1 MSNVTLSEH
10 SVRRHT
16 PPSLTKTHQT
26 KHYMASSIE
35 DTLMKLDKCH
45 SVDYNNDEVKLI
57 KSKIEAIV
65 HDISTRI
72 GASNPILSNTIVQ
85 CGSFYHSSKITA
97 PDEFDF
103 LLVLNK
109 FSQPDVCSSQPFDD
123 PEYPQLIS
131 LKIDYKKLDIEPES
145 GFELEDDPRRRQ
157 VALAATIESDYRN
170 SIRNCLPTLPF
181 TDGISFTTSQKSI
194 RVVEGDRKFLDCI
207 RFSGPALTLF
217 LNWKGVQYP
226 NLNISVDMTYVVQ
239 VQGLPSYCNLEK
251 RLPSEHP
258 LVKAGLF
265 AEVHHELFY
274 TRMLDDTWRQT
285 FTVLENK
292 IISFWFKENESSNL
306 CYRLLKIIRDI
317 LMPMDQLGEA
327 ILKTYVL
334 KTAFLHE
341 CEQYPEARFWTKNEI
356 SRHLISIFQ
365 RLLAA
370 FQTRF
375 LPNYFTET
383 QNALSY
389 PFDSEP
395 EVENSEEDNRFIASV
410 HEATCKIT
418 KDVICLLENSSTD
431 DQPLQHWFE
440 PMSRTEISDPD
451 ISEHKQFLGL

>member
-1 MSNVTLSEH
+1 
-10 SVRRHT
+10 
-16 PPSLTKTHQT
+16 
-26 KHYMASSIE
+26 
-35 DTLMKLDKCH
+35 
-45 SVDYNNDEVKLI
+45 
-57 KSKIEAIV
+57 
-65 HDISTRI
+65 
-72 GASNPILSNTIVQ
+72 
-85 CGSFYHSSKITA
+85 
-97 PDEFDF
+97 
-103 LLVLNK
+103 LVLNK
-109 FSQPDVCSSQPFDD
+109 FSEPDVCSSQPFDD
-123 PEYPQLIS
+123 PEYPQLVS
-131 LKIDYKKLDIEPES
+131 LKIDYKKLDIEPEG

-157 VALAATIESDYRN
+157 VALAARIESDYRN
-170 SIRNCLPTLPF
+170 SVRNCLPTLPLP
-181 TDGISFTTSQKSI
+181 DGISFTTSQKSI

-226 NLNISVDMTYVVQ
+226 NLNISLDMTYVIQ
-239 VQGLPSYCNLEK
+239 VQGLPSYCNIEK

-258 LVKAGLF
+258 LIKAGLF

-274 TRMLDDTWRQT
+274 SRMLDDTWRQT

-292 IISFWFKENESSNL
+292 IISFWFEETESSNV

-317 LMPMDQLGEA
+317 LMPVNQLGEA
-327 ILKTYVL
+327 ILKTYAL

-341 CEQYPEARFWTKNEI
+341 CEQYPEARFWTKKEI
-356 SRHLISIFQ
+356 STRLMSIVQ

-389 PFDSEP
+389 PLDSEP

-418 KDVICLLENSSTD
+418 KDVICSLESSLSD
-431 DQPLQHWFE
+431 DQPFKHWFE
-440 PMSRTEISDPD
+440 PISRTVITDPD
-451 ISEHKQFLGL
+451 ISEDMQFLGL

>member
-1 MSNVTLSEH
+1 
-10 SVRRHT
+10 
-16 PPSLTKTHQT
+16 
-26 KHYMASSIE
+26 MASSIE
-35 DTLMKLDKCH
+35 DTLMKLDNLH

-57 KSKIEAIV
+57 KSKVEAIV
-65 HDISTRI
+65 DDISTRI
-72 GASNPILSNTIVQ
+72 GESNPSLSNTVVQ
-85 CGSFYHSSKITA
+85 CGSFYHNSKIAA

-123 PEYPQLIS
+123 PEYPQLVS
-131 LKIDYKKLDIEPES
+131 LKIDYKKLGLEPQS
-145 GFELEDDPRRRQ
+145 CFEWEDDPRSKQ

-170 SIRNCLPTLPF
+170 SIRTCLSTLTLP
-181 TDGISFTTSQKSI
+181 DGISFTTSQKSI
-194 RVVEGDRKFLDCI
+194 RVVEGDRKFLDCV

-226 NLNISVDMTYVVQ
+226 NLNISVDMTYVIQ
-239 VQGLPSYCNLEK
+239 VKGLPPYCNFEI
-251 RLPSEHP
+251 RLPREHP
-258 LVKAGLF
+258 LIKAGLF
-265 AEVHHELFY
+265 AEAHHELLY

-292 IISFWFKENESSNL
+292 IISFWFQETDSSNI

-317 LMPMDQLGEA
+317 LMPVDQLGEA
-327 ILKTYVL
+327 ILKTYAL

-341 CEQYPEARFWTKNEI
+341 CEQYPERRFWTKQEL
-356 SRHLISIFQ
+356 STRLVSIFQ

-383 QNALSY
+383 QNALAY
-389 PFDSEP
+389 PLDSEP
-395 EVENSEEDNRFIASV
+395 EVENSEEDNRFIANV

-418 KDVICLLENSSTD
+418 KDVICSLESSSTD
-431 DQPLQHWFE
+431 YQSVQLWFE
-440 PMSRTEISDPD
+440 PMSRTVIPNPD
-451 ISEHKQFLGL
+451 ISDHMQFLGL

>member
-1 MSNVTLSEH
+1 
-10 SVRRHT
+10 
-16 PPSLTKTHQT
+16 
-26 KHYMASSIE
+26 MASRIE
-35 DTLMKLDKCH
+35 DTLIKLDNRH

-57 KSKIEAIV
+57 KSKIEVIV

-72 GASNPILSNTIVQ
+72 GASNPSLSNTVVQ

-103 LLVLNK
+103 LLILNK
-109 FSQPDVCSSQPFDD
+109 FSQPEVCSSQPFDD
-123 PEYPQLIS
+123 PEYPQLVS
-131 LKIDYKKLDIEPES
+131 LKIDYKKLDIELPES
-145 GFELEDDPRRRQ
+145 CFDLEDDPRGVQ
-157 VALAATIESDYRN
+157 VALAAGIESDYRN
-170 SIRNCLPTLPF
+170 SIRSCLSTLSLP
-181 TDGISFTTSQKSI
+181 DGISFTTSQKSI

-226 NLNISVDMTYVVQ
+226 NLNISVDMTYVIQ

-292 IISFWFKENESSNL
+292 IMSLWFKETESSNV
-306 CYRLLKIIRDI
+306 CYRLLKIICDI
-317 LMPMDQLGEA
+317 LMPVDQLGDT
-327 ILKTYVL
+327 ILKTYTL

-341 CEQYPEARFWTKNEI
+341 CEQYSEARFWTKKEI
-356 SRHLISIFQ
+356 LTRLISIFQ

-370 FQTRF
+370 FQIRF

-389 PFDSEP
+389 PLDSEP

-418 KDVICLLENSSTD
+418 EDVICSLESSLTD
-431 DQPLQHWFE
+431 SQPVQRWFE
-440 PMSRTEISDPD
+440 PMSRIVIPNPD
-451 ISEHKQFLGL
+451 ISEHNQFLGL

>member
-1 MSNVTLSEH
+1 
-10 SVRRHT
+10 
-16 PPSLTKTHQT
+16 
-26 KHYMASSIE
+26 MASSIE
-35 DTLMKLDKCH
+35 DKLIKLDKCH

-65 HDISTRI
+65 YDISTRI
-72 GASNPILSNTIVQ
+72 GAANPSLSNTIVQ
-85 CGSFYHSSKITA
+85 CGSFYHNSKITA

-109 FSQPDVCSSQPFDD
+109 FSQPDVCSSEPFDD
-123 PEYPQLIS
+123 PEYPQLVS
-131 LKIDYKKLDIEPES
+131 LKIDYKKLDMEPES

-157 VALAATIESDYRN
+157 VALAARIESDYRN
-170 SIRNCLPTLPF
+170 SIRNCLPTLPLPE
-181 TDGISFTTSQKSI
+181 GISFTTSQKSI

-226 NLNISVDMTYVVQ
+226 NLNISVDMTYVIQ

-251 RLPSEHP
+251 RLLGEHP
-258 LVKAGLF
+258 LVKAALF

-292 IISFWFKENESSNL
+292 IISFWFKETESSNV
-306 CYRLLKIIRDI
+306 CFRLLKIIRDI
-317 LMPMDQLGEA
+317 LMPVDQLGEA
-327 ILKTYVL
+327 ILKTYAL

-341 CEQYPEARFWTKNEI
+341 CEQYPEAIFWTKKEL
-356 SRHLISIFQ
+356 STRLISIFQ

-389 PFDSEP
+389 PLDSEA
-395 EVENSEEDNRFIASV
+395 EVETSEEDNRFITTV
-410 HEATCKIT
+410 HEAICKVT
-418 KDVICLLENSSTD
+418 KDIICSLESSSSSN
-431 DQPLQHWFE
+431 QPLQHWFE
-440 PMSRTEISDPD
+440 PMPRTVISDPD
-451 ISEHKQFLGL
+451 ISEHTCM

>member
-1 MSNVTLSEH
+1 
-10 SVRRHT
+10 
-16 PPSLTKTHQT
+16 
-26 KHYMASSIE
+26 MASSIE
-35 DTLMKLDKCH
+35 DTLIKLDKRH

-72 GASNPILSNTIVQ
+72 GASNPNLSNTVVQ
-85 CGSFYHSSKITA
+85 CGSFYHNSKITA

-103 LLVLNK
+103 RLVLNK
-109 FSQPDVCSSQPFDD
+109 FSEPDVCSSQPFDD
-123 PEYPQLIS
+123 PEYPQLVS
-131 LKIDYKKLDIEPES
+131 LKIDYKKLDIEPEG

-157 VALAATIESDYRN
+157 VALAARIESDYRN
-170 SIRNCLPTLPF
+170 SVRNCLPTLPLP
-181 TDGISFTTSQKSI
+181 DGISFTTSQKSI

-226 NLNISVDMTYVVQ
+226 NLNISVDMTYVIQ
-239 VQGLPSYCNLEK
+239 VQGLPSYCNIEK

-258 LVKAGLF
+258 LIKAGLF

-274 TRMLDDTWRQT
+274 SRMLDDTWRQT

-292 IISFWFKENESSNL
+292 IISFWFEETESSNV

-317 LMPMDQLGEA
+317 LMPVNQLGEA
-327 ILKTYVL
+327 ILKTYAL

-341 CEQYPEARFWTKNEI
+341 CEQYPEARFWTKKEI
-356 SRHLISIFQ
+356 STRLISIVQ

-389 PFDSEP
+389 PLDSEP

-418 KDVICLLENSSTD
+418 KDVICSLESSLSD

-440 PMSRTEISDPD
+440 PISRTVITDPD
-451 ISEHKQFLGL
+451 ISEDMQFLGL

>member
-1 MSNVTLSEH
+1 
-10 SVRRHT
+10 
-16 PPSLTKTHQT
+16 
-26 KHYMASSIE
+26 MASSIE
-35 DTLMKLDKCH
+35 DTLIKLDNRH
-45 SVDYNNDEVKLI
+45 SVDYNTDEVKLI

-72 GASNPILSNTIVQ
+72 GASNPSLLNTFVQ
-85 CGSFYHSSKITA
+85 CGSFYHNSKITA

-109 FSQPDVCSSQPFDD
+109 FSQPEVCSSQPFDD
-123 PEYPQLIS
+123 PEYPQLVS
-131 LKIDYKKLDIEPES
+131 LKIDHKKLDIELPES
-145 GFELEDDPRRRQ
+145 CFDLEDDPRRRQ
-157 VALAATIESDYRN
+157 VALAARIESDYRN
-170 SIRNCLPTLPF
+170 SIRSCLSTLRLP
-181 TDGISFTTSQKSI
+181 DGISFTTSQKSI

-226 NLNISVDMTYVVQ
+226 NLNISVDMTYVIQ
-239 VQGLPSYCNLEK
+239 VQGLPSCCNLER

-292 IISFWFKENESSNL
+292 IISFWFKENESSNV
-306 CYRLLKIIRDI
+306 CYRLLKIICHV
-317 LMPMDQLGEA
+317 LMPVDQLGDA
-327 ILKTYVL
+327 ILKTYAL
-334 KTAFLHE
+334 KTAFLRE
-341 CEQYPEARFWTKNEI
+341 CEQYSEARFWTKKEI
-356 SRHLISIFQ
+356 LTRLISIFQ

-375 LPNYFTET
+375 LPNYFTDT

-389 PFDSEP
+389 PLDSEP
-395 EVENSEEDNRFIASV
+395 DVENSEEDNRFIASV

-418 KDVICLLENSSTD
+418 KDVICSLESSLTD

-440 PMSRTEISDPD
+440 PMSRTVTPNPD
-451 ISEHKQFLGL
+451 ISEHKQFFGL